1 MQDRRQE
8 VVEVAKTLFAE
19 RGIKQT
25 TVREI
30 ASSAGIR
37 SGSLY
42 HHFGS
47 KDDIV
52 DFILRDFCAEVLSDY
67 RALARQKVDSAEK
80 LCLFSRYAFSLLDK
94 HSAEIVIVQDDYVDL
109 TKFPQNKDPRYSYLI
124 DFNNEVGKRWLNVFK
139 TGVSTGQFSPSA
151 EPRVLYRL
159 IRDAI
164 IGATRW
170 WEPSKGMTTDQ
181 IADSIVE
188 IVLKGILVRP

>member
-1 MQDRRQE
+1 MSDRRLE
-8 VVEVAKTLFAE
+8 VVEVAKRLFAE

-30 ASSAGIR
+30 GASAGIL

-52 DFILRDFCAEVLSDY
+52 DFVLRDFCTEVLQHY
-67 RALARQKVDSAEK
+67 RMMSRAKVTSAEQ
-80 LCLFSRYAFSLLDK
+80 FRMFARYAFSLLEE
-94 HSAEIVIVQDDYVDL
+94 HHAELILLQDDYVDL

-124 DFNNEVGKRWLNVFK
+124 DFNNEVGKRWIDVIK
-139 TGVSTGQFSPSA
+139 RGVESGEFAATV
-151 EPRVLYRL
+151 EPRTLYRL

-164 IGATRW
+164 LGATHW
-170 WEPSKGMTTDQ
+170 WETAKGMSTDQ
-181 IADSIVE
+181 IADALVD
-188 IVLKGILVRP
+188 IVLNGVLVER